1 MATDHSD
8 AANEIGDDSAAV
20 IARAQLLL
28 AAGEPSAANH
38 VLDRYLRAHPH
49 DGQALIELAQV
60 LVMQG
65 DADAAERTATEVVD
79 DPRFAPWA
87 RAMLAQIIALDPL
100 RVGES
105 LEWSRS
111 AVHALPTAPGLR
123 ILLALRLGSAG
134 QTEEALREIDAAL
147 ALAPDDA
154 LVRADLHV
162 HAARAL
168 VDAPGGRAEAR
179 THLSTALE
187 LDPSND
193 LAARL
198 MAALG

>member
-1 MATDHSD
+1 MTDDSD
-8 AANEIGDDSAAV
+8 AANDTGADSAAV
-20 IARAQLLL
+20 IARAQMLL

-65 DADAAERTATEVVD
+65 DADAAERTAAEVVD
-79 DPRFAPWA
+79 DARFAPWA
-87 RAMLAQIIALDPL
+87 RAMLAQIIALDPS
-100 RVGES
+100 RGAES

-111 AVHALPTAPGLR
+111 AVRTLPTAPGLR
-123 ILLALRLGSAG
+123 ILLALRLGATA

-179 THLSTALE
+179 AHLVTALE

-198 MAALG
+198 LAALG